1 MDFSF
6 LWLWIIDVA
15 KWFLDLIKDVVEVFW
30 KLITDVICWCF
41 DKFLGLAIS
50 ILGSFD
56 TSALGSWS
64 SATGSLG
71 SEILNICGALGVH
84 YALGIILAAIV
95 IRIMLQL
102 IPFTRL
108 GS

>member
-6 LWLWIIDVA
+6 LWTWIVDVA
-15 KWFLDLIKDVVEVFW
+15 VWLLDLIKSLFEVVWKLLTDVV
-30 KLITDVICWCF
+30 CWCF
-41 DKFLGLAIS
+41 DKFLGLAVS

-64 SATGSLG
+64 SAAGSLG
-71 SEILNICGALGVH
+71 SEILNILGLLGVH
-84 YALGIILAAIV
+84 YALGIILSAIV
-95 IRIMLQL
+95 IRILLQL